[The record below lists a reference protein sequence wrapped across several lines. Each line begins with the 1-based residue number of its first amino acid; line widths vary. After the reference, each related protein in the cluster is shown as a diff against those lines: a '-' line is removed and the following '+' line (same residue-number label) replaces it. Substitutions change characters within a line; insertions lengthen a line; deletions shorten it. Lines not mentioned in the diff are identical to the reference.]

1 MRLELVI
8 TQFLLHNIPCYT
20 MSKVTEIHKSL
31 VPETERSH
39 ILQDHMREI
48 QKTLKEVE
56 KGCSLTTE
64 QNLFLSMEDRTP
76 LSEVTF
82 YLENIHEIL
91 AIQEINIRH
100 ILYEEQRQRE
110 RDYLISVHILRQQS

>member
-1 MRLELVI
+1 
-8 TQFLLHNIPCYT
+8 

-56 KGCSLTTE
+56 KGSSLTTE

-76 LSEVTF
+76 LSQVTY
-82 YLENIHEIL
+82 YLETIPLTL
-91 AIQEINIRH
+91 AIQDFNIGYK
-100 ILYEEQRQRE
+100 LENEQRQRE
-110 RDYLISVHILRQQS
+110 KEYYISVHLLRQQS

>member
-1 MRLELVI
+1 
-8 TQFLLHNIPCYT
+8 

-48 QKTLKEVE
+48 QKTLREVE

-64 QNLFLSMEDRTP
+64 QNFFLSMEDRTP

-91 AIQEINIRH
+91 DIQEIDLRH
-100 ILYEEQRQRE
+100 ILYVEQRQRE
-110 RDYLISVHILRQQS
+110 RAHQISVHLLRQQS

>member
-1 MRLELVI
+1 
-8 TQFLLHNIPCYT
+8 

-48 QKTLKEVE
+48 QKTLREVE

-64 QNLFLSMEDRTP
+64 QNFFLSIEDRTP

-91 AIQEINIRH
+91 DIQEIDLRH
-100 ILYEEQRQRE
+100 ILFEEKIQRE
-110 RDYLISVHILRQQS
+110 RDFHISVHILRQQS

>member
-1 MRLELVI
+1 
-8 TQFLLHNIPCYT
+8 

-48 QKTLKEVE
+48 QKTLKEIE
-56 KGCSLTTE
+56 KGCSLSANE
-64 QNLFLSMEDRTP
+64 VLFLSIEDRTP

-82 YLENIHEIL
+82 YLENIHMIL
-91 AIQEINIRH
+91 AIQEIDIGQ

-110 RDYLISVHILRQQS
+110 EIIKPQFTF

>member
-1 MRLELVI
+1 
-8 TQFLLHNIPCYT
+8 
-20 MSKVTEIHKSL
+20 MSKVTEIHKGL

-48 QKTLKEVE
+48 QKTFREVE

-64 QNLFLSMEDRTP
+64 QNFFLSMEDRTP

-91 AIQEINIRH
+91 DIQEIDLRH
-100 ILYEEQRQRE
+100 ILFEEKIQRE
-110 RDYLISVHILRQQS
+110 RDFQTSVHLLRQQS

>member
-1 MRLELVI
+1 
-8 TQFLLHNIPCYT
+8 

-31 VPETERSH
+31 VPEIERSH

-48 QKTLKEVE
+48 QKTLREVE

-64 QNLFLSMEDRTP
+64 QNFFLSIEDRTP

-82 YLENIHEIL
+82 YLENIHMIL
-91 AIQEINIRH
+91 AIQEIDIGQ
-100 ILYEEQRQRE
+100 ILFEEQRQRE
-110 RDYLISVHILRQQS
+110 RDFQTSVHILRQQS

>member
-1 MRLELVI
+1 
-8 TQFLLHNIPCYT
+8 

-56 KGCSLTTE
+56 KGYSLTTE

-91 AIQEINIRH
+91 AIQEIDIGQ
-100 ILYEEQRQRE
+100 ILFEEQIQRE
-110 RDYLISVHILRQQS
+110 RDFQISVHILRQQS

>member
-1 MRLELVI
+1 
-8 TQFLLHNIPCYT
+8 
-20 MSKVTEIHKSL
+20 MSKVTKIHKSL

-39 ILQDHMREI
+39 IL

-64 QNLFLSMEDRTP
+64 QNFFLSMEDRTP

-91 AIQEINIRH
+91 DIQEIDLRH

-110 RDYLISVHILRQQS
+110 RAYQISVHLLRQQS

>member
-1 MRLELVI
+1 
-8 TQFLLHNIPCYT
+8 

-64 QNLFLSMEDRTP
+64 QNFFLSMEDRTP
-76 LSEVTF
+76 LSEATF

-91 AIQEINIRH
+91 DIQEIDLRH

-110 RDYLISVHILRQQS
+110 RTYQISVHLLRQQS

>member
-1 MRLELVI
+1 
-8 TQFLLHNIPCYT
+8 

-64 QNLFLSMEDRTP
+64 QNFFLAIEDRTP

-82 YLENIHEIL
+82 YLDNIHEIL
-91 AIQEINIRH
+91 AIQEIDIGQ
-100 ILYEEQRQRE
+100 ILFDEQIQRE
-110 RDYLISVHILRQQS
+110 RDFQISVHLLRQQS

>member
-1 MRLELVI
+1 
-8 TQFLLHNIPCYT
+8 

-31 VPETERSH
+31 VPKERSH

-48 QKTLKEVE
+48 QKTLREVE

-64 QNLFLSMEDRTP
+64 QNFFLSIEDRTP

-91 AIQEINIRH
+91 DIQEIDLRH
-100 ILYEEQRQRE
+100 ILFEEKIQRE
-110 RDYLISVHILRQQS
+110 RDFHISVHLLRQQS

>member
-1 MRLELVI
+1 
-8 TQFLLHNIPCYT
+8 

-31 VPETERSH
+31 VPKERSH

-64 QNLFLSMEDRTP
+64 QNFFLSIEDRTP
-76 LSEVTF
+76 LSQVTY
-82 YLENIHEIL
+82 YLETIPLTL
-91 AIQEINIRH
+91 AIQDFNIGH
-100 ILYEEQRQRE
+100 KLESEQRQRE
-110 RDYLISVHILRQQS
+110 KDYYISVHLLRQQS

>member
-1 MRLELVI
+1 
-8 TQFLLHNIPCYT
+8 

-31 VPETERSH
+31 VPETERFH

-56 KGCSLTTE
+56 KGCSVTTE
-64 QNLFLSMEDRTP
+64 QNFFLSMEDRTP

-91 AIQEINIRH
+91 DIQEIDLRH
-100 ILYEEQRQRE
+100 ILFEEQIQRE
-110 RDYLISVHILRQQS
+110 RDFQISVHILRQQS

>member
-1 MRLELVI
+1 
-8 TQFLLHNIPCYT
+8 

-39 ILQDHMREI
+39 ILQEHMREI

-64 QNLFLSMEDRTP
+64 QNFFLSIEDRTP

-91 AIQEINIRH
+91 AIQEINIGQ
-100 ILYEEQRQRE
+100 ILYEEQIQRE
-110 RDYLISVHILRQQS
+110 RDYQISVHILRQQS